1 MAYNE
6 AHGIVP
12 TQVGVSARSAV
23 QTGRDYPE
31 SLDER
36 VRCLEEDPVIARMK
50 PGELQAAIAAAR
62 RKMEAAAAQLDFL
75 EAARWRDEMRALE
88 TLAGKR

>member
-6 AHGIVP
+6 ANGIVP
-12 TQVGVSARSAV
+12 TQVGATARSAV
-23 QTGRDYPE
+23 QARNAGYEPMD
-31 SLDER
+31 DK
-36 VRCLEEDPVIARMK
+36 VRFLAEDPVIARMSPAEIK
-50 PGELQAAIAAAR
+50 TAVEAAR

-75 EAARWRDEMRALE
+75 DAAHWRDEMRALE